1 MTLIDGPVRTVD
13 NPVPEVQLLFPEA
26 RRRRR
31 RRRLGWLVAGLCIA
45 LVIALVVVAR
55 SHANGHNTRARAPK
69 VVRIVRASAPRE
81 IVGWTSS
88 SHVEVISTTTG
99 SVERILASNVALDA
113 PGLPTLS
120 VSSGGV
126 VFFDSD
132 PIEAVSPPDAQGDQI
147 YSVPITGG
155 PVREV
160 APGFDPAVSPDGR
173 TLAFVAPNGI
183 GEAPYQLANG
193 GIELAQLNGSDITAA
208 RILHPTGAMVGAGI
222 SNLSWSADSQT
233 LSFDQLDPSSDA
245 TSSWLL
251 SAPTQQSS
259 LESAVAIPLHPTGLT
274 WGGFFGDRARGRP
287 LGIGVLTTSENEPP
301 LANPQRV
308 VSIDPQSGEVVR
320 TLFTLPEA
328 ICTSSSPSTP
338 KDCDADF
345 SNALVADSGS
355 SNVLVSGAIP
365 LTYGQVST
373 SGLVYLLRWNAALTK
388 PVRVLSGVLVAAW
401 GPQPASS
408 PSRHS

>member
-233 LSFDQLDPSSDA
+233 LLDRFPDHAGSHPLFDTVHSD
-245 TSSWLL
+245 
-251 SAPTQQSS
+251 Q
-259 LESAVAIPLHPTGLT
+259 E
-274 WGGFFGDRARGRP
+274 RG
-287 LGIGVLTTSENEPP
+287 ISEQYE
-301 LANPQRV
+301 
-308 VSIDPQSGEVVR
+308 I
-320 TLFTLPEA
+320 
-328 ICTSSSPSTP
+328 
-338 KDCDADF
+338 K
-345 SNALVADSGS
+345 
-355 SNVLVSGAIP
+355 
-365 LTYGQVST
+365 
-373 SGLVYLLRWNAALTK
+373 
-388 PVRVLSGVLVAAW
+388 
-401 GPQPASS
+401 
-408 PSRHS
+408 